1 MVSCAEVV
9 MKVSELMTRDV
20 RVCRA
25 DESLAHAAELMWEHD
40 CGIVPVVD
48 DARRVEG
55 VVTDRDICMAA
66 LHNGRPLHE
75 LLVTQAMARK
85 PVFLTEDDDVTEAHE
100 LMRRA
105 RVRRLPVI
113 DVQER
118 LVGILSI
125 QDLARAAT
133 GERRIFAGRS
143 LRRLA
148 ATFAQVSR
156 PWNKP
161 APSSGARGARS
172 TAYAE

>member
-1 MVSCAEVV
+1 

-20 RVCRA
+20 RVCHA
-25 DESLAHAAELMWEHD
+25 DESLARAAELMWEHD

-48 DARRVEG
+48 EARRVQG
-55 VVTDRDICMAA
+55 VVTDRDVCMAA

-85 PVFLTEDDDVTEAHE
+85 PVIVAEGDDVTEAHE

-113 DVQER
+113 DAQAR
-118 LVGILSI
+118 LIGILSI
-125 QDLARAAT
+125 QDLARAAS
-133 GERRIFAGRS
+133 GESRLFAGRA

-148 ATFAQVSR
+148 ATFAQISR

-161 APSSGARGARS
+161 APPTRPDRNV
-172 TAYAE
+172 AYAE